1 MRRRAFRGLA
11 MAMMVLAGL
20 AGCSS
25 GMIPPARTQAPQHI
39 PPPAR
44 QMPIAKPRPPE
55 APRALNAVVQ
65 SLGAGFDG
73 QVGIAIRRMDQDW
86 MIQFDGYRKYPQQSV
101 SKLWVAATVLDQV
114 DRRKISMSDPV
125 VVKKED
131 LTVFHQPLSSLVGT
145 DGYATSVAG
154 LFGRSM
160 TASDNTANDS
170 LLRTVGGPEAVR
182 RFFHEKKIE
191 DIRFGPGERLLQ
203 SKIAG
208 IEWKQEYSR
217 GNAFYTARANLPIE
231 QRQKALEAYLAD
243 PIDGATPVGIVNALV
258 RLQRGELL
266 SRSSTLQLVAIMRA
280 SKTGPQRLRGGLS
293 PGWTFGHKTGTG
305 QELLGRATGFND
317 VGILTA
323 PDGTDYAV
331 AVMIGATRKSIPE
344 RQSLMQAVTRAV
356 IANHRP

>member
-1 MRRRAFRGLA
+1 
-11 MAMMVLAGL
+11 MALMALTGL

-25 GMIPPARTQAPQHI
+25 RVIPPARTQAPAHI
-39 PPPAR
+39 PPPVRFAPVA
-44 QMPIAKPRPPE
+44 QPRPAE

-73 QVGIAIRRMDQDW
+73 QVGIAIRRMDQPW
-86 MIQFDGYRKYPQQSV
+86 TIQFDGYRKYPQQSV
-101 SKLWVAATVLDQV
+101 SKLWVAATLLDQV
-114 DRRKISMSDPV
+114 DRKKVAMSDPV

-131 LTVFHQPLSSLVGT
+131 LTVFHQPIRSLVGA

-170 LLRTVGGPEAVR
+170 LLRTIGGPEAVR
-182 RFFHEKKIE
+182 RFFAEKRIE
-191 DIRFGPGERLLQ
+191 EIRFGPGERLLQ
-203 SKIAG
+203 SRIAG
-208 IEWKQEYSR
+208 IEWKQEYSQ
-217 GNAFYTARANLPIE
+217 GNAFYTARANLPMDK
-231 QRQKALEAYLAD
+231 RQKALEAYLAD

-258 RLQRGELL
+258 KLQRGDLL

-305 QELLGRATGFND
+305 QELQGRATGFND